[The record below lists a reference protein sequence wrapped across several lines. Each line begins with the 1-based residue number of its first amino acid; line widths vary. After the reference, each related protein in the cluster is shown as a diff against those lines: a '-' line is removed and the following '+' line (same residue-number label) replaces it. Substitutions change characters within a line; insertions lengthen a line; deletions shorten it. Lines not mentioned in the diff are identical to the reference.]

1 MSEPIIPVHKF
12 YDKSKDKRVY
22 DLFIQDSCFESEFST
37 ALPGFQVALFFDL
50 SVAQR
55 CV

>member
-22 DLFIQDSCFESEFST
+22 DLFIQDSCFESEFSSLDFKWLYSLT
-37 ALPGFQVALFFDL
+37 
-50 SVAQR
+50 
-55 CV
+55 